1 MSIVF
6 SLLLKA
12 DSLPH
17 TGAGGLTNIL
27 NIILSVMGALAFLM
41 VVIGGFRY
49 TIAGGNADS
58 VAGARRMIIYSV
70 IGLVVI
76 ALAASIV
83 NFVLDKV

>member
-1 MSIVF
+1 MNILF
-6 SLLLKA
+6 SQLIKG

-17 TGAGGLTNIL
+17 TSATNLTSIL

-49 TIAGGNADS
+49 VLAGGNADS
-58 VAGARRMIIYSV
+58 VAGARRMIIYSI

-76 ALAASIV
+76 ALAGAIV